1 MAREFGRPQRVA
13 DFLQRELASLIQQE
27 MRDPRLG
34 MIGVNEV
41 EVSRDL
47 AHAKVYVTI
56 LGIES
61 ADDAKESIEIL
72 NKAAG
77 FLRSQLA
84 KTLQMRTVPRLHFTF
99 DSSIYRGASMSALI
113 DEARAGDS
121 DSAADDAADK
131 EADE

>member
-34 MIGVNEV
+34 MIGVNEI

-56 LGIES
+56 LGIENTE
-61 ADDAKESIEIL
+61 DAKESIDIL

-77 FLRSQLA
+77 FLRSLLA
-84 KTLQMRTVPRLHFTF
+84 KTLQMRTVPRLHFAF
-99 DSSIYRGASMSALI
+99 DNSIYRGASLSALI
-113 DEARAGDS
+113 DEARAGDN
-121 DSAADDAADK
+121 DL
-131 EADE
+131 EDEDTEGND